1 MSFLPLN
8 LNPTLHT
15 TQSAPSLQARKLFT
29 WTSPTT
35 LSLHF
40 DWSSLECFLSC
51 NRSAL
56 YKLVHSRTSK
66 PRAALAFGAA
76 MHAALE
82 IYYKLRLTTEPS
94 ELMSL
99 CRQGI
104 YHEFE
109 KFPHLNMVN
118 EYRTPDYCYE
128 CFLKYVAQYKS
139 ENLHPVCKDDKPLV
153 EFSFSLDLGHTT
165 LDSSVFAA
173 YDYGTITDDA
183 EFERNAVGPLDVKI
197 KWTGICDLLAESN
210 NDVWLVD
217 HKTTSILSEDFFNG
231 FNIAM
236 QPIGYVN
243 AMRHAFPE
251 LNVKGFL
258 LNVEAC
264 RKPTKSGTGWEPHR
278 SFHRYEQWH
287 FDEWNSD
294 VLALIEE
301 FMHNLSSNNWPRKT
315 TWCIGKYGK
324 CPYFDVCSL
333 PPSSRLHYLLS
344 DAYDI
349 NTWKPVSA

>member
-1 MSFLPLN
+1 
-8 LNPTLHT
+8 
-15 TQSAPSLQARKLFT
+15 
-29 WTSPTT
+29 
-35 LSLHF
+35 
-40 DWSSLECFLSC
+40 
-51 NRSAL
+51 
-56 YKLVHSRTSK
+56 
-66 PRAALAFGAA
+66 

-82 IYYKLRLTTEPS
+82 IFYKLRATTTLHEILP
-94 ELMSL
+94 L
-99 CRQGI
+99 CQQGI
-104 YHEFE
+104 INEFL

-118 EYRTPDYCYE
+118 EYRTPEYCYE
-128 CFLKYVAQYKS
+128 CFVKYTNQYKS
-139 ENLHPVCKDDKPLV
+139 ENLQPVLKDNKPLV
-153 EFSFSLDLGHTT
+153 EFSFSLDLGKTT
-165 LDSSVFAA
+165 LDSKVFAE
-173 YDYGTITDDA
+173 YGYGLITNDA
-183 EFERNAVGPLDVKI
+183 EQEAKASGPLDVTI
-197 KWTGICDLLAESN
+197 KWTGICDLLAQSN
-210 NDVWLVD
+210 NEVWLVD

-231 FNIAM
+231 FSIAM
-236 QPIGYVN
+236 QPVGYVN

-251 LNVKGFL
+251 LNVTGFL

-264 RKPTKSGTGWEPHR
+264 RKPSKTGTAFETHR

-287 FDEWNSD
+287 FDEWNYD

-301 FMHNLSSNNWPRKT
+301 FLHNLHSNNWPRKT